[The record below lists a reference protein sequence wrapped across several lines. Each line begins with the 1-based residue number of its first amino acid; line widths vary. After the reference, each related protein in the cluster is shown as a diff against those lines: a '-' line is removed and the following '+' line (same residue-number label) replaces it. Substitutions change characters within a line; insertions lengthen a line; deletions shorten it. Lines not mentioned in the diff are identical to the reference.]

1 MAMSPVIYH
10 NPRCSKSRQT
20 LALLSEASLEPQ
32 IIEYLE
38 EGLAELE
45 IRDLAT
51 ALGCGFHELL
61 RTKEAAYTTHDLHPQ
76 ATDSEI
82 IAALLE
88 SPELLERPIVITEQG
103 ARFGRPPETIRE
115 ILP

>member
-1 MAMSPVIYH
+1 MATSPVIYH

-20 LALLSEASLEPQ
+20 LALLNDAKLEPR
-32 IIEYLE
+32 IVDYLK

-51 ALGCGFHELL
+51 ALGCRLHELL
-61 RTKEAAYTTHDLHPQ
+61 RTKEAAYAEHNLGAQ
-76 ATDSEI
+76 ANDAQI
-82 IAALLE
+82 ISALLE
-88 SPELLERPIVITEQG
+88 SPELLERPIVITDQG
-103 ARFGRPPETIRE
+103 ARFGRPPENIRE